1 MDPLYQATVTTPA
14 GTTPDLPQQT
24 AFPLVDGTL
33 TAVTILIPDG
43 HAGLT
48 GIRILQ
54 ADQEII
60 PWSNDDWLVSN
71 NEVIPISVNAPITAV
86 GLTIETYNLDAFDHK
101 HWVRAQVINI
111 GVGSSSSNPTVPALP
126 VDVISN
132 LSL

>member
-1 MDPLYQATVTTPA
+1 MDPLYQATVVTPA
-14 GTTPDLPQQT
+14 GTSPDVPLQT

-43 HAGLT
+43 HSGLT

-60 PWSNDDWLVSN
+60 PWSNDDWLISN
-71 NEVIPISVNAPITAV
+71 DEVISISVNTSISAV
-86 GLTIETYNLDAFDHK
+86 GLTIETYNTDAFEHR

-111 GVGSSSSNPTVPALP
+111 GVGSSSSSATVAALP
-126 VDVISN
+126 VDVLSN
-132 LSL
+132 L